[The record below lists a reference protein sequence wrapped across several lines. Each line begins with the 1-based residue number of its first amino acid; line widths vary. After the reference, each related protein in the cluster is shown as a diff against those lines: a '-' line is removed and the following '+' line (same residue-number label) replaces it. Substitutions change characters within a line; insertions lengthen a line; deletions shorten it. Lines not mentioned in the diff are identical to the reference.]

1 MVYIPIE
8 QIHNASYYFLFRQ
21 TLISSA
27 DTQVYTYN
35 AITIVDTSAIVI
47 ISPIT
52 KVEHRTILTLDI
64 LLISAIFE
72 DSVRL
77 LTRS

>member
-1 MVYIPIE
+1 MIYIPTKR
-8 QIHNASYYFLFRQ
+8 IHNASYYFLFRE
-21 TLISSA
+21 TLTSSA
-27 DTQVYTYN
+27 DTQVYTYS

-52 KVEHRTILTLDI
+52 KAEHRTILTLDI
-64 LLISAIFE
+64 LLSSAIFE